1 MRTIQAECTVVRDVL
16 CPRNMPQRL
25 TESQGARNVQ
35 RDVELCSREFEIMY
49 VGAARKYSFI
59 DKKKKNVFYLQT
71 PHCMFCVL
79 RRRWSNTG
87 SCRGSNRHHVCRP
100 RRDGRNYQRIAALGP
115 GVLVD
120 EPQSRG

>member
-59 DKKKKNVFYLQT
+59 DRKKSFLFADT
-71 PHCMFCVL
+71 ALHVL
-79 RRRWSNTG
+79 CFAAPVVEHRFM
-87 SCRGSNRHHVCRP
+87 P
-100 RRDGRNYQRIAALGP
+100 RI
-115 GVLVD
+115 
-120 EPQSRG
+120 

>member
-59 DKKKKNVFYLQT
+59 DKKKK
-71 PHCMFCVL
+71 
-79 RRRWSNTG
+79 
-87 SCRGSNRHHVCRP
+87 CRENACQLNGYNIPKFQDYRFS
-100 RRDGRNYQRIAALGP
+100 
-115 GVLVD
+115 
-120 EPQSRG
+120 

>member
-59 DKKKKNVFYLQT
+59 DKNKKTF
-71 PHCMFCVL
+71 
-79 RRRWSNTG
+79 SI
-87 SCRGSNRHHVCRP
+87 CRH
-100 RRDGRNYQRIAALGP
+100 RIACSVFCGAGGRTQVHAADP
-115 GVLVD
+115 IGITCAAHV
-120 EPQSRG
+120 GTAGITNG